1 MWSSLKQLLPTD
13 RDRCIIIEDGEPKY
27 VILRFFEY
35 QQLKKGM
42 RYGRK
47 EKTRDV
53 WDEEAVNR
61 TIAAELTEKDIEEPQ
76 GAKEL
81 EKAGLRRAEV
91 ASATQA
97 EGLGLRGISIEDLP
111 F

>member
-13 RDRCIIIEDGEPKY
+13 RDRCVIIEDGEPKY
-27 VILRFFEY
+27 VILPFSEY

-42 RYGRK
+42 RYSRV
-47 EKTRDV
+47 ETRSKGEIRGV

-61 TIAAELTEKDIEEPQ
+61 TIEAELERKDIEEPRDL
-76 GAKEL
+76 KEL
-81 EKAGLRRAEV
+81 EKAGLE
-91 ASATQA
+91 
-97 EGLGLRGISIEDLP
+97 LRGISIEDLP